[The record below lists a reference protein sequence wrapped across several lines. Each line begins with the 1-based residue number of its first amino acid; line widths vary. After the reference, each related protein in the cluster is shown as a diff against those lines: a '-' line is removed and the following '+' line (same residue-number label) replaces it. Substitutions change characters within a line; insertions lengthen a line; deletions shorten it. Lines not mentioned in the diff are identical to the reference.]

1 MRKSVLFFIGVL
13 FLAACQSDSTDE
25 SVNPNAAYFYPLDT
39 IPKVYLFR
47 DVANGLDE
55 FFQRIYLLKDSEG
68 SHVIVENYSADG
80 RITEALNYNIDSL
93 DVIDHMVVNRN
104 GEKTK
109 AEVFKNQL
117 IPFSAGQETWFATRF
132 QGFLD
137 STLILKEI
145 KRKIIG
151 EEFDFQVL
159 DEKVPTVKMK
169 DRVRMTNF
177 NPFTK
182 QETVLE
188 GESINYF
195 AKGYGLIEW
204 HTPDKKVHYR
214 LEKIM
219 KQEEWIKLMSR

>member
-117 IPFSAGQETWFATRF
+117 IPFSSGQETWFATRF

-159 DEKVPTVKMK
+159 DEKVPTLKMK

-219 KQEEWIKLMSR
+219 KQEEWVKLMSR

>member
-13 FLAACQSDSTDE
+13 FFAACQSDSTDE
-25 SVNPNAAYFYPLDT
+25 SVNPNAAFFYPLDT

-93 DVIDHMVVNRN
+93 DVLDHMVVNRN

-117 IPFSAGQETWFATRF
+117 IPFSSGQETWFATRF

-159 DEKVPTVKMK
+159 DEKVPTLKMK

-219 KQEEWIKLMSR
+219 KQEEWVKLMSR

>member
-13 FLAACQSDSTDE
+13 FFAACQSDSTDE
-25 SVNPNAAYFYPLDT
+25 SVNPNAAFFYPLDT

-93 DVIDHMVVNRN
+93 DVLDHMVVNRN

-117 IPFSAGQETWFATRF
+117 IPFSSGQETWFATRF

-159 DEKVPTVKMK
+159 DEKVPTLKMK

-219 KQEEWIKLMSR
+219 KQEDWVKLMSR